1 MHTQQSRIQNKMA
14 SLNEFLKTLTTQ
26 SYTKEEWEELRTRLE
41 QESMDSLKLL
51 YFIAKDKDI
60 QVNGLARR
68 ERRHGDIQRR
78 WENLLFI
85 IRQAYDAVKLREKVG
100 PWILST
106 EHALEI
112 MYQTCPIRTDV
123 FHS

>member
-1 MHTQQSRIQNKMA
+1 MA
-14 SLNEFLKTLTTQ
+14 SLNSTLAVLNTR

-41 QESMDSLKLL
+41 QESMETLKLL
-51 YFIAKDKDI
+51 YFIAKDKDV
-60 QVNGLARR
+60 QVNSLARR

-78 WENLLFI
+78 WENLLFL
-85 IRQAYDAVKLREKVG
+85 IRQAYDAVKLRENIG

-123 FHS
+123 FHSRFLE